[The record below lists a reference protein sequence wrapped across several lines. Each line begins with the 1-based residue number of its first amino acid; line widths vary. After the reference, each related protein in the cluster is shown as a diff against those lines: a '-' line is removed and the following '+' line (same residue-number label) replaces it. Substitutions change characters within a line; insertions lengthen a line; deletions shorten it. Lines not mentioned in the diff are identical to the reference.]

1 MIFVERIWLSNDA
14 LIAMDVLVRRPSVKQ
29 LVNANPREFDYVDIG
44 KKQLVPTA

>member
-29 LVNANPREFDYVDIG
+29 LVANPREFDYVDIG